1 MLEDSRT
8 KERRRHPD
16 GSKRRNFLEKDRRLR
31 CDQCRWRSGM
41 LILTRGD
48 ECDRA
53 LVFGRARIRVKT
65 RVQLRRGRETQR
77 QEKRSEQTTRD
88 QGAEF
93 FAATHNDGECVIMR
107 TLAQGLF
114 LMGGI
119 VLKVPRNILP
129 SRGPI
134 SHTYLMHKECLRLR
148 VTWSSAALLFLFST
162 PAVLAQ
168 EAVSTAHG
176 SSRDSPDAT
185 VQSVPPPR
193 GIEFPVAITTEVL
206 GNLAGGS
213 SRHVIWESLF
223 NVGLA
228 LDLEKV
234 AGWKGGN
241 ISVRAIYP
249 QGTGLTSIAVH
260 DFNTL
265 SNIDGYDSFRLYDA
279 WFQQEFANG
288 RLSLRIGQLLADA
301 EFFDSDN
308 AALFLNSSFG
318 AIPLVSQN
326 LNPPIFP
333 TAAPGIRL
341 LARPLD
347 SFYVETAI
355 FSGDTGNP
363 TLNNKHNTRFS
374 FRGRDGVL
382 VFAEMGYEWNMKQ
395 KAESLATPGS
405 SALAGSLKLSGY
417 YDSKL
422 FSDSGGALPHRGDYS
437 VYAVLDQELWHP
449 RGSKDRVLSF
459 FSRAGGAPA
468 DRNTVTWYCDA
479 GLNFKGLM
487 ASRAQDTLGF
497 AFSHTEL
504 SHDLVND
511 SRRLFASHHEEVL
524 ELTYQAVCNSHLS
537 IQPDLQVIINPGA
550 TMPASTAVV
559 SGIRLNVQF

>member
-1 MLEDSRT
+1 MKWLQ
-8 KERRRHPD
+8 K
-16 GSKRRNFLEKDRRLR
+16 
-31 CDQCRWRSGM
+31 
-41 LILTRGD
+41 
-48 ECDRA
+48 
-53 LVFGRARIRVKT
+53 
-65 RVQLRRGRETQR
+65 
-77 QEKRSEQTTRD
+77 
-88 QGAEF
+88 
-93 FAATHNDGECVIMR
+93 
-107 TLAQGLF
+107 
-114 LMGGI
+114 
-119 VLKVPRNILP
+119 
-129 SRGPI
+129 
-134 SHTYLMHKECLRLR
+134 LR
-148 VTWSSAALLFLFST
+148 VTGSSAALLFLFCA

-176 SSRDSPDAT
+176 SSRDSPDET
-185 VQSVPPPR
+185 VQSVPPTR

-213 SRHVIWESLF
+213 SRHVIWESLV

-228 LDLEKV
+228 LDLEKF

-265 SNIDGYDSFRLYDA
+265 SNIDGYDSLRLYDA
-279 WFQQEFANG
+279 WFQQEFADG
-288 RLSLRIGQLLADA
+288 KVSLRIGQLLADA

-347 SFYVETAI
+347 SFYAETAI

-363 TLNNKHNTRFS
+363 TLTNKHNTRLS
-374 FRGRDGVL
+374 FRSSDGVL
-382 VFAEMGYEWNMKQ
+382 IFAEMGYEWNMKRE
-395 KAESLATPGS
+395 AETAGLPP
-405 SALAGSLKLSGY
+405 LAGSLKVSGY
-417 YDSKL
+417 YDSKE
-422 FSDSGGALPHRGDYS
+422 FSDSGGGSRHRGDYS
-437 VYAVLDQELWHP
+437 VYGVFDQELWHIQ
-449 RGSKDRVLSF
+449 GNKDRVLSC

-479 GLNFKGLM
+479 GFNLKGLL
-487 ASRAQDTLGF
+487 AARAQDTLGI

-504 SHDLVND
+504 SHDLVD
-511 SRRLFASHHEEVL
+511 YSGRLLRSHHEEVL

-537 IQPDLQVIINPGA
+537 IQPDLQIIFNPGA
-550 TMPASTAVV
+550 TMPANTAVV
-559 SGIRLNVQF
+559 SGIRLDVQF